1 MLQEK
6 IQMVHSTPVRARPQP
21 AASAPDAEDPRID
34 LKDLIRVMKRR
45 RRTILWTAA
54 IPVLAALFYGVF
66 ATPLYTASV
75 QILIDPR
82 DRRIVS
88 NEVTPE
94 TLAADGGVAVVESQL
109 LVLTSDTVLRRAI
122 ARLNLDADPEFGG
135 TPDGLLGLVNKGLM
149 TVGIDLGGGSDGE
162 LKALR
167 QLKRR
172 IGVKRADKAFVVDVY
187 VTTEARDKSVRLAD
201 AVAQAYLQDQFD
213 ARAAASGRASAA
225 LGGRL
230 DALRTRVQEAED
242 RTLQYKEQ
250 HKILSSGG
258 VLVNEQ
264 QLNEMSAQLN
274 AARGKTAEARA
285 RYEQITRARRGGV
298 ENGAIPEAVLSQTI
312 GQLRTQYAEV
322 ARQRAELGALVGPRH
337 PSIVNLDAQV
347 QGVQKLINEELGR
360 IATAARS
367 ELERAQA
374 GEQAIEANLEALKQN
389 AITTNQASVRL
400 RELERETEA
409 SRAIYQAFLTRARE
423 TGEQQSIDNTNAR
436 IISSAT
442 PPRDKSWPPRLL
454 LLAVA
459 LVGGL
464 GIGTGAGLMREYF
477 DERIYSARVLQ
488 GLTALPVLAVVPKL
502 AQRASRWNLLAGAA
516 RKRSRVA
523 DAESA
528 TQSQTEIIIAAM
540 RRLRDALFAV
550 EKPHRGHS
558 LVVTSATSGEGRT
571 TVALNLALTASASGL
586 RVLLVDGD
594 IARATLSKTLDAA
607 GNAGLLDLLE
617 GRATLASVL
626 LTDTDTDLSVLPLGN
641 ATDAG
646 SRNPDPKA
654 LVQKLAGANFDLV
667 IVDSGAVLAND
678 YVRPFSDFAD
688 DLIVVTRAGGP
699 KKDEVMAA
707 LAALGPNAR
716 KVRGTVL
723 TAADADVG

>member
-6 IQMVHSTPVRARPQP
+6 IQVVHSAPARARPQF
-21 AASAPDAEDPRID
+21 AAPTQTPDDPRID
-34 LKDLIRVMKRR
+34 LKELIRVMKRR
-45 RRTILWTAA
+45 RRTILWTAL
-54 IPVLAALFYGVF
+54 IPVLAALFYGLF
-66 ATPLYTASV
+66 ATPLYTSSV

-109 LVLTSDTVLRRAI
+109 LVITSDTVLRRAI
-122 ARLNLDADPEFGG
+122 ARLNLASDPEFGG
-135 TPDGLLGLVNKGLM
+135 APEGLLGLVNKGLM
-149 TVGIDLGGGSDGE
+149 SVGVDLSGGSDSE

-172 IGVKRADKAFVVDVY
+172 VGVKRADKAFVVDVY
-187 VTTEARDKSVRLAD
+187 VTTEAPDKSVRVAD
-201 AVAQAYLQDQFD
+201 AVAQAYLQDQFE

-230 DALRTRVQEAED
+230 DTLRTRVQEAED
-242 RTLQYKEQ
+242 RVLQYKEQ

-274 AARGKTAEARA
+274 AARGRTSEARA
-285 RYEQITRARRGGV
+285 RYDQITRARRGGA
-298 ENGAIPEAVLSQTI
+298 EGGAIPEAVLSQTI

-337 PSIVNLDAQV
+337 PSIVNLDAQLA
-347 QGVQKLINEELGR
+347 GAQKQINEELGR
-360 IATAARS
+360 IAAAARS

-374 GEQAIEANLEALKQN
+374 NEQAIEANLETLKQN
-389 AITTNQASVRL
+389 AIATNQASVRL
-400 RELERETEA
+400 RELEREAEA
-409 SRAIYQAFLTRARE
+409 SRAVYQAFLTRARE

-436 IISSAT
+436 IISNAT
-442 PPRDKSWPPRLL
+442 PARDKSWPPRLL

-464 GIGTGAGLMREYF
+464 GIGTGTGLLREYF
-477 DERIYSARVLQ
+477 DERVYSARMLQ

-502 AQRASRWNLLAGAA
+502 APRAGRWNMLGSL
-516 RKRSRVA
+516 RKRSRTA
-523 DAESA
+523 DAQNGG
-528 TQSQTEIIIAAM
+528 TQSDIIIAAM
-540 RRLRDALFAV
+540 RRLRDALFAN
-550 EKPHRGHS
+550 EKPQRGQS
-558 LVVTSATSGEGRT
+558 LVITSATPGEGRT
-571 TVALNLALTASASGL
+571 TVALNLALTVAAGGS

-594 IARATLSKTLDAA
+594 FARATLSKILDASE
-607 GNAGLLDLLE
+607 NAGLVDLME
-617 GRATLASVL
+617 GRATLTSVL
-626 LTDTDTDLSVLPLGN
+626 LTDTDTDLHVLPLGN
-641 ATDAG
+641 VAG
-646 SRNPDPKA
+646 SESRNPDPRA
-654 LVQKLAGANFDLV
+654 LMQKLASANFDLV
-667 IVDSGAVLAND
+667 IVDSGAVLSND
-678 YVRPFSDFAD
+678 YVRPFADFAD

-699 KKDEVMAA
+699 TKNEVASA
-707 LAALGPNAR
+707 LETLGQSAR

-723 TAADADVG
+723 TAADADAA

>member
-6 IQMVHSTPVRARPQP
+6 IQIVAEPPARALPHP
-21 AASAPDAEDPRID
+21 AAPAQPQMDDPRVD
-34 LKDLIRVMKRR
+34 LKELIRVMQRR
-45 RRTILWTAA
+45 RKTILWTAA
-54 IPVLAALFYGVF
+54 VPVVLALLYGLL
-66 ATPLYTASV
+66 ATPLYTSSV

-109 LVLTSDTVLRRAI
+109 LVITSDTVLRRAI
-122 ARLNLDADPEFGG
+122 VRERLDADPEFGG
-135 TPDGLLGLVNKGLM
+135 APVGLLGLVQNGLA
-149 TVGIDLGGGSDGE
+149 TVGIDLGGGSDTE

-167 QLKRR
+167 QLKKR

-187 VTTEARDKSVRLAD
+187 VTTEAREKSVRLAD
-201 AVAQAYLQDQFD
+201 AVAQAYLEDQSE
-213 ARAAASGRASAA
+213 ARAAASGRASTS

-230 DALRTRVQEAED
+230 DALRARVQESED
-242 RTLQYKEQ
+242 RVVHYKEQ
-250 HKILSSGG
+250 HKILAAGG

-274 AARGKTAEARA
+274 TARGKTAEARA
-285 RYEQITRARRGGV
+285 RYEQITRARRGGI
-298 ENGAIPEAVLSQTI
+298 ESGAIPEAVLSQTI

-337 PSIVNLDAQV
+337 PSIVNLDAQI

-374 GEQAIEANLEALKQN
+374 SEQALEANLEALKQN
-389 AITTNQASVRL
+389 AISTNQASVRL
-400 RELERETEA
+400 RELERELEA
-409 SRAIYQAFLTRARE
+409 SRAVYQAFLTRARE
-423 TGEQQSIDNTNAR
+423 TREQQSIDNTNAR

-477 DERIYSARVLQ
+477 DERIYSGRSLQ
-488 GLTALPVLAVVPKL
+488 NLTALPVLAVIPAL
-502 AQRASRWNLLAGAA
+502 TQRVSRWSIGSVRA
-516 RKRSRVA
+516 RRRVS
-523 DAESA
+523 AEGG
-528 TQSQTEIIIAAM
+528 TQSQTELLIAAM
-540 RRLRDALFAV
+540 RRLRDALFA
-550 EKPHRGHS
+550 EGQPQRGHS
-558 LVVTSATSGEGRT
+558 LLITSATPGEGRT
-571 TVALNLALTASASGL
+571 TVALNLALTAAAGGW
-586 RVLLVDGD
+586 RVLLVDAD
-594 IARATLSKTLDAA
+594 IGRATLSKTLDAA
-607 GNAGLLDLLE
+607 GNAGLLDLIE

-626 LTDTDTDLSVLPLGN
+626 LSDTDTGLNVLPLGN
-641 ATDAG
+641 STG
-646 SRNPDPKA
+646 PESRNPNPQELA
-654 LVQKLAGANFDLV
+654 QKLAGANFDLV

-678 YVRPFSDFAD
+678 YVRSFAEFAD
-688 DLIVVTRAGGP
+688 DLVFVVRAGGP
-699 KKDEVMAA
+699 RKKDI
-707 LAALGPNAR
+707 LAAFDTLRVNAR
-716 KVRGTVL
+716 KLHGTVL
-723 TAADADVG
+723 TGADADTA